1 MTRFLSKVMFILI
14 YNMASHLLQNFA
26 SKNSCQNIQCRYPG
40 WGGGLSYERG
50 GDAPSPPPPPPLPG
64 KDNFNGVTE
73 DANALTLLK
82 VAFGPGDSI
91 LDLELRN

>member
-1 MTRFLSKVMFILI
+1 MKGAGMLPPL
-14 YNMASHLLQNFA
+14 
-26 SKNSCQNIQCRYPG
+26 
-40 WGGGLSYERG
+40 
-50 GDAPSPPPPPPLPG
+50 PPPPPPLPG